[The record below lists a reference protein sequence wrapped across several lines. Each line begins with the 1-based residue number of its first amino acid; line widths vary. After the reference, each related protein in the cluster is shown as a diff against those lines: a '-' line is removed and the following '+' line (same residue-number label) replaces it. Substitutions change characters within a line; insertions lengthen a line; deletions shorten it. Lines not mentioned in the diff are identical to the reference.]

1 MAVTTEKSDQITN
14 VEATP
19 PVLED
24 TTSLHGRHRIAY
36 FTQTQVAIGDAN
48 SLVEVV
54 KLPAG
59 RVRVLLSESLIEHAW
74 ATALIDMSVGWDAY
88 VDQDGVAVVADPN
101 GLDVAIDVDTAGV
114 FVPGSAVAAGT
125 AKTMLFESQGGVTL
139 TVQAIAAALAI
150 GDTVNG
156 YFTYVLD

>member
-19 PVLED
+19 AVLED

-36 FTQTQVAIGDAN
+36 FTHTQVAVGDAN

-59 RVRVLLSESLIEHAW
+59 RVRVLFSESLIEHAW
-74 ATALIDMSVGWDAY
+74 ATALIDMSVGWAAY
-88 VDQDGVAVVADPN
+88 VDQDGDAVVADPN

-114 FVPGSAVAAGT
+114 FVPGSALAAGT